1 ELALERLRRGH
12 TLERKRPRQL
22 LGRAT
27 GGVGLHGFFPA
38 GVGAQDL
45 HRRRCLP
52 LPGVEKRPFLAHV
65 LSSLSRA
72 RNLPQRP
79 ALASRG
85 RLLYCTS
92 TLAREAACVF
102 HGIDPRSPIPLYAQ
116 IAERVRLAIATG
128 ALGSAALLPSV
139 RQLAAEL
146 RVNPATVIQAYREL
160 ESQGYV
166 EIRHGAGTFVREL
179 APGRRAKERSKHDVR
194 LVRRLIA
201 EARRNGVS
209 MAELQQAIETE
220 IGVRAS

>member
-1 ELALERLRRGH
+1 MSVIL
-12 TLERKRPRQL
+12 
-22 LGRAT
+22 
-27 GGVGLHGFFPA
+27 
-38 GVGAQDL
+38 
-45 HRRRCLP
+45 
-52 LPGVEKRPFLAHV
+52 
-65 LSSLSRA
+65 
-72 RNLPQRP
+72 
-79 ALASRG
+79 
-85 RLLYCTS
+85 
-92 TLAREAACVF
+92 F
-102 HGIDPRSPIPLYAQ
+102 HDIDARSPIPLYAQ

-179 APGRRAKERSKHDVR
+179 APGRRAKERSKHAVR

-209 MAELQQAIETE
+209 MAELQQAIEAE